1 MIKTK
6 FGSIVSH
13 KFNNQYI
20 CYDSSIQPI
29 LKDRILAS
37 LDTDEFRLSN
47 TSNFLD
53 LNNGLIKKHFCRK
66 GAMYLLNDNYFFYG
80 LKNTRPLKEQKNYMD
95 FLNIVKKS
103 KNEWI
108 KNKLELCMPIFS
120 YVKRGKLF
128 YKGDIIL
135 SKISGETLDKT
146 LMKRLKFNIEEE
158 IGLCFRFLF
167 DNGIYNFDMNLT
179 NIIYNPETDKYS
191 FIDFDKVIIN
201 SRKTNSQSFSSR
213 VIDKFRDSLK
223 KYDLLVN
230 FDWNKFVRSVYG

>member
-6 FGSIVSH
+6 FGSIISH

-20 CYDSSIQPI
+20 CYDSSIQTI

-37 LDTDEFRLSN
+37 LDSDEFRLSN

-66 GAMYLLNDNYFFYG
+66 GAMHLLNDNYFFYG

-95 FLNIVKKS
+95 FMSIVKKS

-120 YVKRGKLF
+120 YVKRGNLF

-167 DNGIYNFDMNLT
+167 NNGIYNFDMNLT
-179 NIIYNPETDKYS
+179 NIIYNRETDKFS
-191 FIDFDKVIIN
+191 FIDFDKVIIT

-213 VIDKFRDSLK
+213 VVDKFRDSLK
-223 KYDLLVN
+223 KYELFVE
-230 FDWNKFVRSVYG
+230 FDWNKFVRTVYG

>member
-37 LDTDEFRLSN
+37 IDSDEFRLSN

-66 GAMYLLNDNYFFYG
+66 GAMRLFDDNYFFYG
-80 LKNTRPLKEQKNYMD
+80 LKNTRPVREQINYMD
-95 FLNIVKKS
+95 FMNIVKNS
-103 KNEWI
+103 NNEWVI
-108 KNKLELCMPIFS
+108 NKLELCMPVFS
-120 YVKRGKLF
+120 YVKRSNIF

-135 SKISGETLDKT
+135 SRISGETLDKT
-146 LMKRLKFNIEEE
+146 LMKSLKLNVEYE

-167 DNGIYNFDMNLT
+167 NHGIYNFDMNLT
-179 NIIYNPETDKYS
+179 NIIYNQESDKFS
-191 FIDFDKVIIN
+191 FIDFDKVTMNPHRIN
-201 SRKTNSQSFSSR
+201 SKNFSLR
-213 VIDKFRDSLK
+213 VIDKFRRSLQK
-223 KYDLLVN
+223 HNLFTK
-230 FDWNKFVRSVYG
+230 FDWDKFVRSVYG

>member
-37 LDTDEFRLSN
+37 LDSDEFRLSN

-66 GAMYLLNDNYFFYG
+66 GAMQLLYDNYFFYG
-80 LKNTRPLKEQKNYMD
+80 LKNTRPVREQKNYMD
-95 FLNIVKKS
+95 FMNIVKS
-103 KNEWI
+103 SSNEWI
-108 KNKLELCMPIFS
+108 IRKLELCMPIFS
-120 YVKRGKLF
+120 YVKRSNFF

-146 LMKRLKFNIEEE
+146 LIKRLKLNIEEE

-179 NIIYNPETDKYS
+179 NIIYNPESDKLS
-191 FIDFDKVIIN
+191 FIDFDKVTIN
-201 SRKTNSQSFSSR
+201 SRKINSQNYSAR
-213 VIDKFRDSLK
+213 VINKFSDSLK
-223 KYDLLVN
+223 KYDLLAK
-230 FDWNKFVRSVYG
+230 FDWDKFVRSVYG

>member
-37 LDTDEFRLSN
+37 LDSDEFRLSN

-80 LKNTRPLKEQKNYMD
+80 LKHTRPLKEQKNYMD

-120 YVKRGKLF
+120 YVKRDNLF

-135 SKISGETLDKT
+135 SKLSGETLDKT

-179 NIIYNPETDKYS
+179 NIIYNQETDKFS

-201 SRKTNSQSFSSR
+201 SRKTNSQSFSSC

-223 KYDLLVN
+223 KYDLFVN

>member
-37 LDTDEFRLSN
+37 LDSDEFRLSN
-47 TSNFLD
+47 TSNILD

-66 GAMYLLNDNYFFYG
+66 GAMHLLNDNYFFYG

-95 FLNIVKKS
+95 FMSIVKKS

-120 YVKRGKLF
+120 YVKRGNLF

-167 DNGIYNFDMNLT
+167 NNGIYNFDMNLT
-179 NIIYNPETDKYS
+179 NIIYNRETDKFS
-191 FIDFDKVIIN
+191 FIDFDKVIIT

-213 VIDKFRDSLK
+213 VVDKFRDSLK
-223 KYDLLVN
+223 KYELFVE
-230 FDWNKFVRSVYG
+230 FDWNKFVRTVYG

>member
-37 LDTDEFRLSN
+37 LDSDEFRLSN

-66 GAMYLLNDNYFFYG
+66 GAMHLLNDNYFFYG
-80 LKNTRPLKEQKNYMD
+80 LKSTRPLREQINHMD
-95 FLNIVKKS
+95 FINIVKNS
-103 KNEWI
+103 KNKWVI
-108 KNKLELCMPIFS
+108 SKLDLCMPIFS
-120 YVKRGKLF
+120 YVKRGILF

-135 SKISGETLDKT
+135 SKVSGETLDKT
-146 LMKRLKFNIEEE
+146 LVKRLKLNIEEE

-167 DNGIYNFDMNLT
+167 NNGIYNFDMNLG
-179 NIIYNPETDKYS
+179 NIIYNPVSDKLS
-191 FIDFDKVIIN
+191 FIDFDKVTIDSRKIN
-201 SRKTNSQSFSSR
+201 SQNYSSC
-213 VIDKFRDSLK
+213 VVNKFRDSLK
-223 KYDLLVN
+223 KYDLFAK
-230 FDWNKFVRSVYG
+230 FDWDKFVRSVYG

>member
-37 LDTDEFRLSN
+37 LDSDEFRLSN

-66 GAMYLLNDNYFFYG
+66 GAMHLLNDNYFFYG

-95 FLNIVKKS
+95 FMSIVKKS

-120 YVKRGKLF
+120 YVKRGNLF

-167 DNGIYNFDMNLT
+167 NNGIYNFDMNLT
-179 NIIYNPETDKYS
+179 NIIYNRETDKFS
-191 FIDFDKVIIN
+191 FIDFDKVIIT

-213 VIDKFRDSLK
+213 VVDKFRDSLK
-223 KYDLLVN
+223 KYELFVE
-230 FDWNKFVRSVYG
+230 FDWNKFVRTVYG

>member
-37 LDTDEFRLSN
+37 LDSDEFRLSN
-47 TSNFLD
+47 TANFLD
-53 LNNGLIKKHFCRK
+53 LNNGLVKKHFCRK

-80 LKNTRPLKEQKNYMD
+80 LKNTRPIREQKNYMD
-95 FLNIVKKS
+95 FINIVKKS
-103 KNEWI
+103 KNKWVV
-108 KNKLELCMPIFS
+108 NKLELCMPIFS
-120 YVKRGKLF
+120 YVKRSTLF

-146 LMKRLKFNIEEE
+146 LTKRIKFNIEEE

-167 DNGIYNFDMNLT
+167 DNGIYNFDMNLR
-179 NIIYNPETDKYS
+179 NIIYNQETDKFA

-201 SRKTNSQSFSSR
+201 PPKTNSRKYSPR

-223 KYDLLVN
+223 KYGLFEK
-230 FDWNKFVRSVYG
+230 FDWDKFIRSVYG

>member
-6 FGSIVSH
+6 FGSIISH

-20 CYDSSIQPI
+20 CYDSSIQTI

-37 LDTDEFRLSN
+37 LDSDEFRLSN

-66 GAMYLLNDNYFFYG
+66 GAMHLLNDNYFFYG

-95 FLNIVKKS
+95 FMSIVKKS

-120 YVKRGKLF
+120 YVKRGNLF

-167 DNGIYNFDMNLT
+167 NNGIYNFDMNLT
-179 NIIYNPETDKYS
+179 NIIYNRETDKFS
-191 FIDFDKVIIN
+191 FIDFDKVIIT

-223 KYDLLVN
+223 KYELFVE
-230 FDWNKFVRSVYG
+230 FDWNKFVRTVYG